1 MGNYQKFKGDPE
13 NKLFYLLDGLVG
25 GINTEFSDDASSDV
39 DFDSIVNFD
48 VDKLG
53 TLTKRNGFGKIKG
66 LATIFQRGDLE
77 GYSPQTDLPMVH
89 NITEDF
95 KNVEEA
101 NDNIV
106 YVKLLKNDNNC
117 FRNLAA
123 FDNHFDYQ
131 KQYGF
136 QNNEFK
142 LLMITTKVENGVC
155 VSSKAWYYF
164 CRLPETTED
173 NFDTIVFNAYSCD
186 LPVIF
191 KWDKTLMN
199 MDSIEYFSNIWFT
212 NNDKALVRFDRNAE
226 IKSNED
232 LDNAFHYVGVVE
244 GKENEAYLPQLNDYS
259 NDSRG
264 VNLLCTNPM
273 YDIKRYSDNTS
284 EGLESIQGAFLLTTD
299 LKVLDT
305 TLLVNEPVYIAILYT
320 GTSDFVITAKNGE
333 TDLGVQYEKVED
345 ISKDYLVFYKLVF
358 STTPSGEVEIVLSK
372 DGIDYLDPLRFFV
385 TTGEISPDAE
395 VIKSMNV
402 GDMGICMMSD
412 NRVAYYKE
420 DVIYFSDI
428 NRPDYLPPN
437 NYLKLPLEPTDRIT
451 KISFFKGLF
460 IVFTKERIYKL
471 IGNFGSS
478 NFACEP
484 VNTSLG
490 CHAGHTVVPIE
501 DVLYFAS
508 PRGLYALK
516 SSTFIEGMQNLI
528 ELDIKVKKLTSD
540 FTLYEDELKKPAM
553 RFNGINERAYAF
565 RYKDKYMLFFNS
577 SYEKGDYAAK
587 NNLDVLVYDYSMKSF
602 TTYSFI
608 EKPTFLFMVDNAL
621 QTFCTTLEEDTI
633 SVEPLEIINYD
644 MENQVIGTNTIEDS
658 SSEDNDGVVEGNL
671 SINQE
676 SYALGEFDYI
686 ENELLTQNL
695 DFMQDL
701 DLSLDIK
708 LEENQVDKTIF
719 EAIGSGL
726 GDAVSPYSGEYR
738 SEIVN
743 GYEVVFRYD
752 VKYFKSFGGL
762 TSENTNI
769 DFTLSLN
776 RTSTDVLPMVSGV
789 VNLLD
794 VFEDIESSFL
804 YWKPSEDNLTA
815 LKVAFSNVAFSA
827 NFEDA
832 LSVELLSDKLYLDI
846 KGGVKETQKRD
857 IKINVDLTAYEPYSY
872 YEKGAKVSGTD
883 YRQINELTWI
893 RFGIPYSVVAYD
905 GYARMTVTE
914 PYMYHNGAIG
924 RAATPFN
931 ISAAGK
937 TMSFTMPK
945 LSTSV
950 TKATEYMS
958 GSKYID
964 IPYSESIL
972 KGDGVYKV
980 TVKASWLYDSSL
992 SNKHYDTL
1000 NSSFSLTLP
1009 KIQLKEGYN
1018 TTEQSFEGNT
1028 SYELVY
1034 TPPEDD
1040 LYMKL
1045 MINPSNAPED
1055 LENKEKT
1062 LYFEITDYKSGFAIF
1077 CSPVDVT
1084 ERHKYS
1090 IKLYTNQ
1097 IEIHCDGQ
1105 SIGSIDVPDNYLNDR
1120 LWNSFIFGT
1129 DKETKEKFLNWEFFD
1144 LDFGI
1149 FKYDSVGN
1157 EQIDEGQVRLVDKSG
1172 NGNNAIVYGAEAIPY
1187 NGIFFTGTDG
1197 YIKLPTFEYGF
1208 QIGFT
1213 IETDVILKPNDKPY
1227 TLFDTAKSYGTDNI
1241 KDKNAAISVDVDN
1254 GIVSLSAMTK
1264 ELVDISVATKTPL
1277 EYNKEYK
1284 LKFVCERVEDTNYML
1299 SVYINDEL
1307 DNSVKYRNL
1316 NIIATQRSSNFLGK
1330 SNNQNYDN
1338 FKGVISSF
1346 RISLNA
1352 FNTQFYY
1359 PSTIYEFGTSY
1370 SDFSKPIYYEV
1381 QTKGINL
1388 KYPQHLKK
1396 LKHIFVKAKGGY
1408 KPNDLIFELYT
1419 DGYLVNDPKSYY
1431 CYVDET
1437 GKVVYDFAEISN
1449 LTIEERASV
1458 LGNITLNH
1466 TRLGEGNYQTIKM
1479 VIPSKGKNF
1488 KIKMYG
1494 KNKDYI
1500 SLESFGFVSKLG
1512 KVKQD

>member
-25 GINTEFSDDASSDV
+25 GVNTEFSDDASSDV

-164 CRLPETTED
+164 CRLPEVTED

-191 KWDKTLMN
+191 NWDKTLMN

-232 LDNAFHYVGVVE
+232 LDSAFHYVGIVD

-259 NDSRG
+259 NNSRG
-264 VNLLCTNPM
+264 VNLLCTNPI

-358 STTPSGEVEIVLSK
+358 STTPSGEVEIVISK
-372 DGIDYLDPLRFFV
+372 NGIDYLDPLRYFV
-385 TTGEISPDAE
+385 TTGELSPDAE
-395 VIKSMNV
+395 VVKSMNV

-490 CHAGHTVVPIE
+490 CHAGRTVVPIE

-553 RFNGINERAYAF
+553 RFNGINEKAYAF

-621 QTFCTTLEEDTI
+621 QTFCTTLEEDAKT
-633 SVEPLEIINYD
+633 VEPLEVINYD
-644 MENQVIGTNTIEDS
+644 MKNQAVGTDIIEDS
-658 SSEDNDGVVEGNL
+658 SSEDNDGTVVGDL
-671 SINQE
+671 VVNQE
-676 SYALGEFDYI
+676 SYALGDFDYI
-686 ENELLTQNL
+686 EANLSKQNL

-701 DLSLDIK
+701 NLSLDMK
-708 LEENQVDKTIF
+708 LDGNQVNKTVF
-719 EAIGSGL
+719 EAVGEGIG
-726 GDAVSPYSGEYR
+726 DTVSPYSGEYR
-738 SEIVN
+738 SEVIN

-752 VKYFKSFGGL
+752 VDYIKSSGGL
-762 TSENTNI
+762 SENTTI
-769 DFTLSLN
+769 DFILSLN
-776 RTSTDVLPMVSGV
+776 RTSTDVLPVVSGI
-789 VNLLD
+789 VNLSD
-794 VFEDIESSFL
+794 VFEDIESKFL
-804 YWKPSEDNLTA
+804 YLETNEDNLTS

-832 LSVELLSDKLYLDI
+832 LSVELLSDKLFLNI
-846 KGGVKETQKRD
+846 QGGVTETQKRD
-857 IKINVDLTAYEPYSY
+857 IKIKVDLTSYEPYSY
-872 YEKGAKVSGTD
+872 YEKGATVSGTD

-893 RFGIPYSVVAYD
+893 RFGVPYSVVAYD
-905 GYARMTVTE
+905 GYAKMTVTN
-914 PYMYHNGAIG
+914 PYMYHNGGIG
-924 RAATPFN
+924 RDASPFN

-945 LSTSV
+945 MSSST
-950 TKATEYMS
+950 TKATVYMS
-958 GSKYID
+958 GSKSID

-980 TVKASWLYDSSL
+980 TVKASWAFNGTL
-992 SNKHYDTL
+992 SGKHYDTL

-1018 TTEQSFEGNT
+1018 TTEQTFEGDT
-1028 SYELVY
+1028 SYDLVY
-1034 TPPEDD
+1034 TPPEDN
-1040 LYMKL
+1040 LHIKL
-1045 MINPSNAPED
+1045 IVNPDGASED
-1055 LENKEKT
+1055 LDNKEKR
-1062 LYFEITDYKSGFAIF
+1062 LYFGITDYSSNFGVY
-1077 CSPVDVT
+1077 CSPVDLT
-1084 ERHKYS
+1084 ERH
-1090 IKLYTNQ
+1090 IYTIVRHENI
-1097 IEIHCDGQ
+1097 IELLCDGNF
-1105 SIGSIDVPDNYLNDR
+1105 IGEIDIPDSYLNNR
-1120 LWNSFIFGT
+1120 IWRKFIFGT
-1129 DKETKEKFLNWEFFD
+1129 DFENKETFLNWEFFE
-1144 LDFGI
+1144 LNFGI
-1149 FKYDSVGN
+1149 FKYNSIGN
-1157 EQIDEGQVRLVDKSG
+1157 TQINETQVQLIDKSG
-1172 NGNNAIVYGAEAIPY
+1172 NSNDAVVYGAEAIQY
-1187 NGIFFTGTDG
+1187 DGIFFTKADS

-1208 QIGFT
+1208 QVGFT
-1213 IETDVILKPNDKPY
+1213 LEADILIRPDDKPY
-1227 TLFDTAKSYGTDNI
+1227 TLFDTAKTYGNANI
-1241 KDKNAAISVDVDN
+1241 KDRNAAISVDVDN
-1254 GIVSLSAMTK
+1254 GFVSLSAMTTQ
-1264 ELVDISVATKTPL
+1264 LVDMKVSTKNPL
-1277 EYNKEYK
+1277 DFNKNYK
-1284 LKFVCERVEDTNYML
+1284 IKFVCERVEDTNYAL
-1299 SVYINDEL
+1299 SVYINDEFN
-1307 DNSVKYRNL
+1307 NSVKYRNL
-1316 NIIATQRSSNFLGK
+1316 DIIATQRSSCFLGK

-1338 FKGVISSF
+1338 FKGVINSF
-1346 RISLNA
+1346 RLSLNS

-1494 KNKDYI
+1494 QNKDYI